1 MTGAKGDNFG
11 EGHVPIFAKTA
22 SPQKKATG
30 APKNGTPS
38 KENDNDM

>member
-11 EGHVPIFAKTA
+11 EGQVPIFAKTA

-30 APKNGTPS
+30 APKNGTPV
-38 KENDNDM
+38 KGERQ